1 MLTVLASV
9 YEKDGLVPFLKALA
23 KLDEI
28 VVYGTDSTSRHLSEN
43 GIPCKTVHDLTGYPE
58 ILGGRV
64 KTLHPRVFA
73 GLLARPTQEDA
84 KVLQAES
91 IPAFDIAIVNLYPF
105 AAKSKENLS
114 EDKLIEYIDIGGVA
128 LIRAA
133 AKNFARVAIIC
144 DPSQFERVLDGV
156 ANKKFDIDLRRSLA
170 LEAFNTTTAYDGLIA
185 STLSAN
191 TATDKTLP
199 QTVNLNLR
207 QQNQLR
213 YGENPHSAATW
224 YQPTSVQ
231 VQDGD
236 LQNFPPFEQIQGKE
250 MSANNI
256 VDCYCLVK
264 ILRDAAR
271 GKAAACIIKHNNP
284 CGVALG
290 KDSEEAFDKAYAT
303 DPLSAFGGIY
313 GFSAPVSKALAEKI
327 VQGFV
332 EVVAAPAFDQDA
344 LKVFASKKNIR
355 VLKLKSH
362 LLDPTCNTSPVR
374 IKDVGDF
381 GLILERDIEAQV
393 EPEGF
398 TLATGDKELADRLK
412 DDIAFAWQIVKHLTS
427 NAIAIVKDTNC
438 VGFGIGQTSRV
449 ASVKLAVEQAGK
461 LADGAV
467 MASDAFFPNID
478 SIQEAHK
485 KGVKVVVQPGGSI
498 KDKEVIAACEELG
511 ITMLL
516 TGQRC
521 FRH

>member
-1 MLTVLASV
+1 M
-9 YEKDGLVPFLKALA
+9 
-23 KLDEI
+23 
-28 VVYGTDSTSRHLSEN
+28 
-43 GIPCKTVHDLTGYPE
+43 
-58 ILGGRV
+58 
-64 KTLHPRVFA
+64 
-73 GLLARPTQEDA
+73 
-84 KVLQAES
+84 
-91 IPAFDIAIVNLYPF
+91 
-105 AAKSKENLS
+105 
-114 EDKLIEYIDIGGVA
+114 
-128 LIRAA
+128 
-133 AKNFARVAIIC
+133 
-144 DPSQFERVLDGV
+144 
-156 ANKKFDIDLRRSLA
+156 
-170 LEAFNTTTAYDGLIA
+170 
-185 STLSAN
+185 
-191 TATDKTLP
+191 
-199 QTVNLNLR
+199 
-207 QQNQLR
+207 
-213 YGENPHSAATW
+213 
-224 YQPTSVQ
+224 
-231 VQDGD
+231 
-236 LQNFPPFEQIQGKE
+236 
-250 MSANNI
+250 
-256 VDCYCLVK
+256 
-264 ILRDAAR
+264 
-271 GKAAACIIKHNNP
+271 
-284 CGVALG
+284 
-290 KDSEEAFDKAYAT
+290 
-303 DPLSAFGGIY
+303 
-313 GFSAPVSKALAEKI
+313 
-327 VQGFV
+327 QGFV

-398 TLATGDKELADRLK
+398 TLATGDKELADSLK

-478 SIQEAHK
+478 SIHEAHQ